1 MAGVLS
7 GKTKTKTARDK
18 CNTPLH
24 PHQITPRM
32 PGGKARQRSL
42 SSSPALSLQALS
54 APRKKRAQCGSLPT
68 RTALILTLPSDVLR
82 MILEG
87 FVLSVMRRLPGSRR
101 RPRPH
106 EMLACVCVRF
116 RNITW
121 QYLIDFQVPPD
132 LLIDTL
138 GEVMGPNANGLA
150 GFLAPPALGPNGLNQ
165 NQMLLLDRV
174 VRYIQRHASAIKAV
188 QIVTPV
194 LKCHRSARLTDD
206 FFSWIRHNSH
216 TPGVSA
222 PLRGSTVW
230 QAAVPET
237 DDEKYLSCGNECCPN
252 LHSMRLAH
260 FVSEWERVQP
270 TTKGAKMSHVE
281 KLHRMKTMR
290 SKQASYVRASHLCFC
305 GAENSPLPL
314 QRLESLKVCIP
325 HPLSCCWRSPD
336 AADRMNEFTQVFTY
350 DNCMYR
356 THRV

>member
-1 MAGVLS
+1 MFSALERRTDSMA
-7 GKTKTKTARDK
+7 K
-18 CNTPLH
+18 
-24 PHQITPRM
+24 
-32 PGGKARQRSL
+32 RSVAVGPVSPDLVIDCEILCTL
-42 SSSPALSLQALS
+42 SSPFATQ
-54 APRKKRAQCGSLPT
+54 
-68 RTALILTLPSDVLR
+68 
-82 MILEG
+82 
-87 FVLSVMRRLPGSRR
+87 
-101 RPRPH
+101 
-106 EMLACVCVRF
+106 
-116 RNITW
+116 
-121 QYLIDFQVPPD
+121 
-132 LLIDTL
+132 
-138 GEVMGPNANGLA
+138 
-150 GFLAPPALGPNGLNQ
+150 
-165 NQMLLLDRV
+165 
-174 VRYIQRHASAIKAV
+174 
-188 QIVTPV
+188 
-194 LKCHRSARLTDD
+194 DD

-237 DDEKYLSCGNECCPN
+237 DDEKYLSCGDECCPN